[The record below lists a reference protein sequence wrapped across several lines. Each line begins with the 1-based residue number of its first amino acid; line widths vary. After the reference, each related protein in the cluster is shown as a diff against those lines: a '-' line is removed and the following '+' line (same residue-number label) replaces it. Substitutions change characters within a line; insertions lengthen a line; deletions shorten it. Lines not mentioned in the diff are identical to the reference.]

1 MGNTNK
7 CKVGGK
13 SDYEPSLARV
23 DMEFS
28 KDLGR
33 GGLVVAIVLLVI
45 GLIASAVDDN
55 SVEVSGVS
63 AVVLCAAITL
73 GIQLLAWVP
82 ATIKQTEAFFDL
94 TGGVTYVAIVALSLW
109 AGSQSAPPGERELI
123 VSALVAIW
131 AIRLSGF
138 LFLRIHRAGKDGRF
152 DELKTS
158 AARFVIPW
166 SLQALWVFLTLGVVV
181 VINCQEGASP
191 DLGIWDGIGLAL
203 WVLGFSIEVMA
214 DYQKTVFNSDPGNE
228 GKWIAEGLWA
238 RSRHPNYL
246 GEILLWT
253 GVAFFGVSCFEGLE
267 MVAWVSP
274 VFVYLLLTRISG
286 ITLLDERGLA
296 KWGDDPHYQRYR
308 SETPALIPRMRGPNE

>member
-1 MGNTNK
+1 MM
-7 CKVGGK
+7 VSHSSGK
-13 SDYEPSLARV
+13 SYYEPSSELETMR
-23 DMEFS
+23 FS
-28 KDLGR
+28 NDAGR
-33 GGLVVAIVLLVI
+33 GVSVVAIVLLLI
-45 GLIASAVDDN
+45 GIIASAADGN
-55 SVEVSGVS
+55 SVEINGVS

-73 GIQLLAWVP
+73 GIQLLAWIP
-82 ATIKQTEAFFDL
+82 ASIKQTEAYFDL
-94 TGGVTYVAIVALSLW
+94 TGGGTYVAVVVLSLW
-109 AGSQSAPPGERELI
+109 AGSQSETPGERELI
-123 VSALVAIW
+123 VSALVVIW
-131 AIRLSGF
+131 AIRLSWF
-138 LFLRIHRAGKDGRF
+138 LYLRIHRAGKDGRF

-158 AARFVIPW
+158 ASRFVIPW
-166 SLQALWVFLTLGVVV
+166 SLQALWIFLTLGVVV

-214 DYQKTVFNSDPGNE
+214 DSQKTTFKSDPGNE

-286 ITLLDERGLA
+286 IPILDERGLA
-296 KWGDDPHYQRYR
+296 KWGDDPDYQRYR
-308 SETPALIPRMRGPNE
+308 AETPALVPRMGGASK